1 MRTSKSKII
10 ALAGC
15 LIACISVLV
24 VLQRQSQARWQ
35 EENEAL
41 RRQAAELQH
50 ENQRMSD
57 QLASDKTAGSISE
70 QQLRELVRLRGE
82 ASMLRRQVKE
92 KLSAGK
98 DRPAQLLTEDNSTVA
113 GQTTSHAPFQIRLV
127 VDGQADNA
135 ETINDK
141 SKPADAK
148 ATEALYVEKT
158 PLMDSAAIESV
169 KVSAD
174 GSGAPQLEIL
184 LTDQGRELFAN
195 ITRENLNKRLAIVMD
210 GDSYLAP
217 VIRNEITG
225 GKIQLTGTFTDEQ
238 AQELAAKINEAI
250 GTH

>member
-1 MRTSKSKII
+1 MI
-10 ALAGC
+10 ALTAC

-24 VLQRQSQARWQ
+24 VLQRQSQARWH

-50 ENQRMSD
+50 ENQRLSD
-57 QLASDKTAGSISE
+57 QLASDKAAGPFSE
-70 QQLRELVRLRGE
+70 QQLGELLRLRGE
-82 ASMLRRQVKE
+82 ASMLRRQLKE
-92 KLSAGK
+92 KLSVGK
-98 DRPAQLLTEDNSTVA
+98 DRSAQLLTEDNSTVA
-113 GQTTSHAPFQIRLV
+113 HQTTSHAPFQIRLV
-127 VDGQADNA
+127 ADGQADNA

-141 SKPADAK
+141 SKAADAN
-148 ATEALYVEKT
+148 AAEALYVEKT
-158 PLMDSAAIESV
+158 PLMDSAAIQSV

-195 ITRENLNKRLAIVMD
+195 ITKENLNKRLAIVMD

-217 VIRNEITG
+217 VIKNEITG

-238 AQELAAKINEAI
+238 ARELAAKINEAI